1 MLEYPT
7 AYITLVVSMRATI
20 VVIALLV
27 LLSLGAWEAL
37 WRFDHRLMHRPAVS
51 PSGSQVAEVRSM
63 PEGSRVP
70 YGSGVF
76 LQPRWAVL
84 LSVQSELVFAGYC
97 GSIETNWQAAR
108 RLRVDCELSEGEPY
122 VAGPVVGGTAVEV
135 ALRRKLAA
143 NTDPQQQ
150 EAASPP
156 RVDGPVIFTLNHITI

>member
-1 MLEYPT
+1 
-7 AYITLVVSMRATI
+7 MRATI

-27 LLSLGAWEAL
+27 LLVLGGREAL
-37 WRFDHRLMHRPAVS
+37 WRLDHPLMQRPAVS

-84 LSVQSELVFAGYC
+84 LSVQSELAFAGYC
-97 GSIETNWQAAR
+97 GSIEMNWQAAR

-122 VAGPVVGGTAVEV
+122 VAGPVLSGTAVEV

-143 NTDPQQQ
+143 NTSLNTDTQHRV
-150 EAASPP
+150 AAS
-156 RVDGPVIFTLNHITI
+156 RQVLRAGSSNVMAHSRGCGVR

>member
-1 MLEYPT
+1 
-7 AYITLVVSMRATI
+7 MRATI

-27 LLSLGAWEAL
+27 LLALGAWEAL
-37 WRFDHRLMHRPAVS
+37 WRFDHRLMQRPAVS

-76 LQPRWAVL
+76 LQPRWAAVL
-84 LSVQSELVFAGYC
+84 LSVQSELAFAGYC
-97 GSIETNWQAAR
+97 GSIETNWQAAH

-122 VAGPVVGGTAVEV
+122 VAGPVVSGTAVEV

-143 NTDPQQQ
+143 NTSLNTDTQQQ
-150 EAASPP
+150 EAAS
-156 RVDGPVIFTLNHITI
+156 RQMCVPVSSNVRAHDHAAYEL